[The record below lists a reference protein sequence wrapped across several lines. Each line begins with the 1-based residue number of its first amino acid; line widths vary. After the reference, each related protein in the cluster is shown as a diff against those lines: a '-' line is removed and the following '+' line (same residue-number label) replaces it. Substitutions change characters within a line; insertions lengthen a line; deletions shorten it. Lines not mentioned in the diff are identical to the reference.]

1 MNSQCKDFQHQ
12 ITLLLYE
19 ELPEGA
25 HPELQTHLR
34 ECSDCK
40 DAFEAEKAMHS
51 VFANDTSGWDVPP
64 DLLVESRKALADQ
77 LDRIE
82 KRSWWRVPAF
92 SVVFT
97 PMRLLESAALVAMGL
112 ALGVYVSNQRP
123 ATTAVSLATNSQDQ
137 QISVIPRNGTISNLQ
152 VVNSD

>member
-1 MNSQCKDFQHQ
+1 MNSQCRDFQHQ

-25 HPELQTHLR
+25 HPELQAHLSG
-34 ECSDCK
+34 CADCK

-51 VFANDTSGWDVPP
+51 AFGDDIAGWDVPS
-64 DLLVESRKALADQ
+64 DLLVESRRALANE

-82 KRSWWRVPAF
+82 KNRSWWRMPAF

-97 PMRLLESAALVAMGL
+97 PMRLLESAAL
-112 ALGVYVSNQRP
+112 
-123 ATTAVSLATNSQDQ
+123 
-137 QISVIPRNGTISNLQ
+137 
-152 VVNSD
+152 